1 MINAENG
8 KINIKGNIAD
18 VSAECVLVL
27 REIYKRNREKFSEE
41 VALGILMNM
50 MIRAI
55 ENPGGQDTKWEK
67 SEEEIMA
74 YTE

>member
-8 KINIKGNIAD
+8 KISIKGNIAD

-27 REIYKRNREKFSEE
+27 REIYKRNREKLNEE

-50 MIRAI
+50 MLRAI
-55 ENPGGQDTKWEK
+55 ENPGGQDVKWEK